1 MSKTRMGKR
10 VASLLLSL
18 VMMLSLLPTTV
29 YATGGTGE
37 TSDVIVEETNTSDD
51 NTVGG
56 TTGNPELTGE
66 DEGGGAANV
75 SEGETATVAT
85 IGSAT
90 YESLDEAITAVADG
104 QTIVVNAGEYT
115 LNGSLNYTGKAFTI
129 AAADGADV
137 SFDMSAAVALHGAKI
152 TFNNVT
158 FDYKT
163 NGNYIGLQHTDTL
176 VYNNCTI
183 NGMVFLYA
191 VNETFNGCTFNQTS
205 AGAYNV
211 WTYGAQNVAFNGCTF
226 NCVGR
231 CVLVYNEGAN
241 HKTDL
246 TVTKTSFNASAPV
259 TGKAAI
265 EIDTSLMA
273 GGATITVDEQTTAAG
288 FDNGSNSGNSL
299 WNDKMQTA
307 DTNKNTTVTV
317 AGETVFEP
325 KATASAVATTKD
337 GREYATLTEALAAV
351 TESNPLTSVTEEAW
365 PAATPVYY
373 NGSFYATIGELLYD
387 AQQKTGA
394 ITPENAPD
402 TAVIY
407 CRPGTTIPTGK
418 ASHPSFVTSTT
429 IYGNGA
435 TLSGVTEWDV
445 ENYYTLTK
453 DITINLYSLNGG
465 ASVWGTRRSDYAVTV
480 NMVDCKDAHE
490 VLFNYGSGNG
500 RVDVTVKDSTFL
512 KSGGAAHGWPVSINC
527 LGSLLVDGCTF
538 DGVTTGVVVN
548 VKQPS
553 ENGKMA
559 VTVKNSTFNNVTG
572 QDSNKGALRVTGQQ
586 ACDID
591 LTIENVAFTG
601 THADPEDI
609 TIGNVKSEENLGKV
623 SYNISGTDAS
633 MTTHKAGATEAA
645 KETLVSGTTYTG
657 TNAATAAGDGTE
669 ANPYTLEQLGTMTR
683 QAYIEAQN
691 RLNGIMYVTVG
702 NYAYDTNGVLG
713 NGVRDD
719 TTGQIPD
726 HSKLNAYGENGYLGE
741 KNDGA
746 NGKSV
751 VFVGGS
757 ITSGVTGYTSI
768 DKIGTSLLLALPAY
782 TNVTF
787 KGITFNNVMSF
798 NYQLYT
804 SPWSQLGELKFD
816 GCTFNGIIVGA
827 IAAQTLT
834 FNKCVFEN
842 YTNTTD
848 ANSSNPTWIRPAYGN
863 WTQGDNEGQGSDFKS
878 LTTIN
883 FTDNKVTSTRPVK
896 FEYISQ
902 WNITSTVTATGN
914 SFDISRQAGD
924 TTIKNVGLYLGA
936 HTDANA
942 FNLVAENNTKS
953 ANTAALYT
961 IPEGKT
967 SLPLGSTVKNLAGE
981 PVELT
986 DALKWKAGDAETD
999 KIVLETVEA
1008 VASVGSKQYGSLQA
1022 AIDAA
1027 SRNATVTMLADT
1039 KENVTISKAL
1049 TLDLNGFTLN
1059 GGTEKGKPALTI
1071 TARIVTI
1078 KDSSEAQTGTIMRE
1092 DTAENSG
1099 VSSHYVID
1107 IQGNGWV
1114 IFKSGTVK
1122 NGSGAG
1128 GTKGASLVRV
1138 GDDSVKNYPGL
1149 VINGGT
1155 FTQDNFIVIKVD
1167 RGHLTLNGGTLN
1179 SANTYAVEN
1188 WFNATIKG
1196 GTVNGAVS
1204 SWTYSAG
1211 SNSTLTISGGTV
1223 NGDVTSVNYGD
1234 ADKVAKVE
1242 ITDGTVNGQLDTR
1255 SYDPNT
1261 GELTSIDDAAKATIK
1276 VSGGTFS
1283 SAVPAEYCAAGF
1295 IPTANA
1301 DGTYGV
1307 QQQQQVLAKIG
1318 DTAYYTMDAAFHA
1331 VQAGETIVM
1340 QRDYTTGAEQYS
1352 GNKSFAIDLNG
1363 KTWTYTGT
1371 NTNHAA
1377 FEINYP
1383 DVTLTVKN
1391 GTVASNSMVGLIPSA
1406 MGVGGTITYDNAGLV
1421 FEGVTMT
1428 AKGHSGIETNG
1439 NNTNDAVT
1447 LKNST
1452 LNVPDGFGIY
1462 FPSSGTLTI
1471 DNSTINAKTMGVQVC
1486 AGSLSI
1492 NAGSAITVTGD
1503 AVPKTENDGAI
1514 QDGAAISIVN
1524 RTGYKGLGDV
1534 TVTGGKFTAKAGNKA
1549 IKAYDWANNTETE
1562 FTAAEK
1568 VAVSGGT
1575 FSSAVPEGL
1584 CATGYIPVANG
1595 DGTYGVELSNYV
1607 VVGGIKGFEN
1617 TKFAS
1622 FADAYDAIKPVL
1634 ETICEKDAL
1643 GQGTPANAAAF
1654 DAVFTDVKD
1663 GRATL
1668 TYTITGNVTYDET
1681 GYANLLTMGRRSS
1694 HYLTNERH
1702 LINFKF
1708 VGAEADRGATLTVN
1722 SNITLPYEWWGEK
1735 ITTAI
1740 SFENLTITGSASNGL
1755 YTYQHYFEGIDFK
1768 VNNCT
1773 LKGIKIYNCANVGGS
1788 YTITNSTLD
1797 GTGAPAGAYA
1807 IHLQGNETA
1816 PLNITI
1822 SGNQIS
1828 GYDRGINIDQN
1839 TAVATISGNTIGI
1852 NDVNRSC
1859 IQLTR
1864 LASTEVKDNTLNLN
1878 GGNAFTLHK
1887 NLAAGS
1893 KINIAGNTVDGNGY
1907 LIYDDTKNAIDLT
1920 YTNNTITGNVDTT
1933 KGVYDGK
1940 THALTD
1946 GVDVVINGVKAAQ
1959 IGDVK
1964 YETLQAA
1971 IDAANNGETVTLLA
1985 DATEDVTIDKNITL
1999 DLGGKTLT
2007 NTGAGKATV
2016 TIAKG
2021 ATATV
2026 QNGSIIGGT
2035 SYYNIQNNGIATFTG
2050 VTATAGN
2057 TGSSMIDNWGTLTIE
2072 SGTYEGGLNVVKSEE
2087 GSTLT
2092 INGGK
2097 FTRDWAP
2104 KYGVTGTILVYGTTT
2119 IKDGTFIDKSTSNNA
2134 RVVVTGVVEGY
2145 TSITYVKGGS
2155 FTRTGS
2161 GNIFHGLGKATSDN
2175 FEVSGGTFNK
2185 SISDG
2190 YCADGFIPTKNADG
2204 TYGVKEG
2211 KYVAQVGKYNKY
2223 ESLAEAISHSS
2234 RSTIKLLAN
2243 VTENVTI
2250 PAGKTITLDLN
2261 GFTLNGGTGT
2271 ANAALYNLGTITIRD
2286 SSAAQTGTIKRDDA
2300 GIEGET
2306 SYYVIRNQGTMTI
2319 ESGIVINNSG
2329 YRKVNSTGSMVGSSL
2344 ICNGDC
2350 DEGGT
2355 LTIKGGTFTQN
2366 NFIAIKN
2373 GVLGVLK
2380 VTGGTITSNHS
2391 AIQNWF
2397 EADIT
2402 GGKITGQLWTD
2413 AWEEGKSVGKTT
2425 IGGDATFAGE
2435 IVMDITGSVAPTLA
2449 INGGNLNV
2457 TRWRITNA
2465 AANAGAKP
2473 AVSGGTFSSA
2483 VKEEY
2488 CATGYI
2494 PKDNGDGTYGVKEG
2508 VYVAKVDNVKYET
2521 LQAAIN
2527 AAKGN
2532 STVRLLANVTLTET
2546 AVFPAGKTV
2555 HLNLVG
2561 HNITATGT
2569 ALRINGTTDIQ
2580 STGGVGTIE
2589 STGNVAVA
2597 VGNNAS
2603 LTVYSGTLKGREGA
2617 VITGTSTGAKIEIK
2631 KNATLIATDNAVIA
2645 GNGSQRDGKPNT
2657 ILVRGGTF
2665 IGGIVTDGYIACGIY
2680 APWNDNVTVS
2690 GGTFNITNGAGIV
2703 ARAGTVKVT
2712 GGTFNC
2718 TGTAEGYVGDS
2729 KNKVP
2734 CAALVFD
2741 KAAKYPA
2748 LTESSQILVSGGS
2761 FSTDP
2766 AVNGATLADGY
2777 VATQTDGMYKVAKA
2791 DPTAEINGVKYDTLQ
2806 AAINAAQ
2813 ATKGGATITLLKNIN
2828 TESYYMVDGD
2838 NPVTI
2843 DLAGYNITGS
2853 GISGLFYVTAK
2864 GDLTIKGKGTV
2875 TAVEDNGAAMAVWVR
2890 SPIAKVTLEGGTY
2903 TQQITNTADPHF
2915 DLIYVERGNVYVKG
2929 GTYKGATPDWTLNCY
2944 DEHYQSKEANIEV
2957 TGGTFVGF
2965 DPANN
2970 KAEGENTNFV
2980 PAGYVSTKGA
2990 DGNYTVEEYKPVEVW
3005 TGYSGAKVAS
3015 YATVAEAAE
3024 KLDGNKWIVIGKDY
3038 TLTEDFTIGGE
3049 NLDNLYLDVAEGA
3062 TLTVAEGV
3070 TLTVAANA
3078 KRLGVRDGATLV
3090 NKGTIVVCGSST
3102 SNGFAMLYGTFT
3114 GNELTVPEGCFL
3126 DNNGKN
3132 FFATANENAVYE
3144 ITFGDGTVKKT
3155 ADSTNIKGGNVKQ
3168 IKLLKDVT
3176 NGGWTLDSSS
3186 VGAEVVLD
3194 LNGHTIS
3201 YNGANRYYATLNVY
3215 TKVTIKNGTVKYEG
3229 SKRGAIDLVGQ
3240 GDLTIER
3247 DVTID
3252 GGDGFAIFTS
3262 GTSKLTV
3269 NGKVTANGNYAI
3281 AGNGSKDAGGYIDS
3295 CDIIVNGGAVI
3306 SASKGIA
3313 IYHPE
3318 KGTVTINGGT
3328 ITGHTGIEMCA
3339 GQLVVNGG
3347 SITSNGD
3354 NMDATGS
3361 QNAILDGAAISII
3374 NRNYPGGVPTAV
3386 IKGGTFAANGKDAQT
3401 VKAYDY
3407 TGDKV
3412 AEWTAAGDNVNISG
3426 GTFSSIPT
3434 NMGVLCADGY
3444 KTVYDAYADMY
3455 NVVKQDAKIT
3465 VGKRL
3470 SIGNDLTITYLV
3482 SMTDCTNPWVKFQ
3495 FYNDDIKGYT
3505 TVEVKN
3511 YGTDTVTGPDGKPMD
3526 VFTFD
3531 FTGINPQRMTD
3542 TLKATVYAKD
3552 ANGNV
3557 VEYQVDDYSVAQ
3569 YCSNKLAKL
3578 GQNDPLRKLIG
3589 NLVAYGAA
3597 AQVYQNYRTD
3607 NLVSTVV
3614 SGAVSTDY
3622 TDRLSSVTQYTEK
3635 VLGTAGVNIKGKT
3648 LVLSNTFAVRV
3659 YFTVN
3664 KGVDIANVSFNV
3676 TANGKTDTVNSFEKD
3691 EKLGY
3696 YYFDYANLNATQL
3709 DSEVK
3714 FESFVNETGVGDMV
3728 TYSVNTYLAKKMPNY
3743 DKSSNAYKLMAEL
3756 FNYGCACTEYASK

>member
-29 YATGGTGE
+29 YATGDTGE
-37 TSDVIVEETNTSDD
+37 TKNAIVEETNTSDD

-56 TTGNPELTGE
+56 TTGNPELTSE
-66 DEGGGAANV
+66 DEGGGGANV

-85 IGSAT
+85 IGEAK
-90 YESLDEAITAVADG
+90 YETLDAAIEAVADG

-129 AAADGADV
+129 AAAEGADV

-163 NGNYIGLQHTDTL
+163 NGNYIGLQHADTL

-183 NGMVFLYA
+183 NGVVFLYA
-191 VNETFNGCTFNQTS
+191 VNETFNSCKFYQDS
-205 AGAYNV
+205 ADAYNV

-226 NCVGR
+226 NCVGKA
-231 CVLVYNEGAN
+231 VLVYNEGAVA
-241 HKTDL
+241 KTDL
-246 TVTKTSFNASAPV
+246 TVKDTKFIASAPV
-259 TGKAAI
+259 EDKAAI
-265 EIDTSLMA
+265 EIDTSLME
-273 GGATITVDEQTTAAG
+273 GGATITVDDKTTAAG
-288 FDNGSNSGNSL
+288 FDNGSNSGNPL
-299 WNDKMQTA
+299 WNDKKQTA

-317 AGETVFEP
+317 AGEKVFEP
-325 KATASAVATTKD
+325 KATVVKPVSVNGTSYETLEDAIDAATPDANGVVTYEISGKVDVTATGWVQVAKSGLTGLTAVKFVGTTDDAKICINGGLAILAD
-337 GREYATLTEALAAV
+337 QNYDIDVSFEALALSKLNPTYGGDYGHSTNYFTTWLRNSGAAENTV
-351 TESNPLTSVTEEAW
+351 TYTNCTFPNGVSNNQ
-365 PAATPVYY
+365 Y
-373 NGSFYATIGELLYD
+373 G
-387 AQQKTGA
+387 KTVFDNCKF
-394 ITPENAPD
+394 T
-402 TAVIY
+402 
-407 CRPGTTIPTGK
+407 
-418 ASHPSFVTSTT
+418 
-429 IYGNGA
+429 NGA
-435 TLSGVTEWDV
+435 TGL
-445 ENYYTLTK
+445 Y
-453 DITINLYSLNGG
+453 NL
-465 ASVWGTRRSDYAVTV
+465 W
-480 NMVDCKDAHE
+480 
-490 VLFNYGSGNG
+490 NYGG
-500 RVDVTVKDSTFL
+500 STE
-512 KSGGAAHGWPVSINC
+512 I
-527 LGSLLVDGCTF
+527 
-538 DGVTTGVVVN
+538 
-548 VKQPS
+548 
-553 ENGKMA
+553 
-559 VTVKNSTFNNVTG
+559 KNS
-572 QDSNKGALRVTGQQ
+572 S
-586 ACDID
+586 
-591 LTIENVAFTG
+591 FTG
-601 THADPEDI
+601 TRGIKAYSEGVDGGQIEVADTTFNGLGEKAAIVVSKATTVTLNKVDATECTKGLLQKDIDGGSLKTTIEANGTGISGKFDI
-609 TIGNVKSEENLGKV
+609 TATTTADAAKNEF
-623 SYNISGTDAS
+623 NISAGTFTSEVSNDYCADGFEV
-633 MTTHKAGATEAA
+633 KANDN
-645 KETLVSGTTYTG
+645 GTYG
-657 TNAATAAGDGTE
+657 VVEAATAAGDGTE
-669 ANPYTLEQLGTMTR
+669 AKPYTLEQLGAMTR
-683 QAYIEAQN
+683 KAYIEAQN
-691 RLNGIMYVTVG
+691 RLNGTMYVTVG
-702 NYAYDTNGVLG
+702 DYAYDTNGVLG

-782 TNVTF
+782 TDVTF

-834 FNKCVFEN
+834 FNGCEFKN
-842 YTNTTD
+842 YTNTT
-848 ANSSNPTWIRPAYGN
+848 APNSSNPTWIRPAYGN
-863 WTQGDNEGQGSDFKS
+863 WAQGDNEGQGSDFKS

-883 FTDNKVTSTRPVK
+883 FTGNTVTSTRPVK

-902 WNITSTVTATGN
+902 WDITSTVTATGN
-914 SFDISRQAGD
+914 SFDISKQDGD

-986 DALKWKAGDAETD
+986 DALKWKAGDATTD
-999 KIVLETVEA
+999 KLTLKSVPRDTSIDLDTFIKAVVDAGYTYDGKGVTVKWSPVSGCYDTRDGHECTVENAKATGNTPKRVNNGLTQFQLFEGENVNVTVKNVKFVYEPADFTICANSGWKGSFTAEQAPAGQLYFMTTGDVNFEGCTFDKVVLTSFNTTGTTTVKDCQFANVYNNYAIKDIRGANISVTGTTITNCGGGIMVSSTGA
-1008 VASVGSKQYGSLQA
+1008 VSAVTITGNTFTKVDVTGTAAEKKVGTRALIQIASSGDYSGTSFDLKANTATDCGPVLRQLNQTVVDSGKIDTVKSDVDSLVKSGTTGLGTTDSLLEQSVPA
-1022 AIDAA
+1022 GYVED
-1027 SRNATVTMLADT
+1027 
-1039 KENVTISKAL
+1039 EQGNVTISDEAGLFWFAKQANAGNNFAGKTVTLANNIAL
-1049 TLDLNGFTLN
+1049 TKAWTPIGIYTDNKTHFKGTFDGQNHTVSGVEVTENGSKGVGFFGKVYT
-1059 GGTEKGKPALTI
+1059 GTIKNLTVEGTI
-1071 TARIVTI
+1071 TATNCDYVGGIVGHGYATI
-1078 KDSSEAQTGTIMRE
+1078 SNCTFKGNVGSTKNTMQVGGIAGSGGFTITNCSVYGNV
-1092 DTAENSG
+1092 TAEC
-1099 VSSHYVID
+1099 
-1107 IQGNGWV
+1107 W
-1114 IFKSGTVK
+1114 
-1122 NGSGAG
+1122 AG
-1128 GTKGASLVRV
+1128 GIVGNCQDGGAYTNCYVEGVISAERSYWGGGAAGITPVPL
-1138 GDDSVKNYPGL
+1138 YPSQ
-1149 VINGGT
+1149 VI
-1155 FTQDNFIVIKVD
+1155 
-1167 RGHLTLNGGTLN
+1167 
-1179 SANTYAVEN
+1179 SSCYSNTV
-1188 WFNATIKG
+1188 
-1196 GTVNGAVS
+1196 V
-1204 SWTYSAG
+1204 
-1211 SNSTLTISGGTV
+1211 
-1223 NGDVTSVNYGD
+1223 
-1234 ADKVAKVE
+1234 KVAGKE
-1242 ITDGTVNGQLDTR
+1242 VNCPIIATYNNPLD
-1255 SYDPNT
+1255 Y
-1261 GELTSIDDAAKATIK
+1261 
-1276 VSGGTFS
+1276 
-1283 SAVPAEYCAAGF
+1283 
-1295 IPTANA
+1295 
-1301 DGTYGV
+1301 
-1307 QQQQQVLAKIG
+1307 
-1318 DTAYYTMDAAFHA
+1318 
-1331 VQAGETIVM
+1331 
-1340 QRDYTTGAEQYS
+1340 
-1352 GNKSFAIDLNG
+1352 NG
-1363 KTWTYTGT
+1363 YTGDLKIYD
-1371 NTNHAA
+1371 NSWNKQK
-1377 FEINYP
+1377 NSNNSYP
-1383 DVTLTVKN
+1383 IYAEKD
-1391 GTVASNSMVGLIPSA
+1391 
-1406 MGVGGTITYDNAGLV
+1406 GVGGVLVEGKDVSRDNNLV
-1421 FEGVTMT
+1421 MLEDDLQYVT
-1428 AKGHSGIETNG
+1428 
-1439 NNTNDAVT
+1439 D
-1447 LKNST
+1447 
-1452 LNVPDGFGIY
+1452 
-1462 FPSSGTLTI
+1462 
-1471 DNSTINAKTMGVQVC
+1471 
-1486 AGSLSI
+1486 LSKVRI
-1492 NAGSAITVTGD
+1492 MAGSAVTQAQVDALAAASIGTAKYITL
-1503 AVPKTENDGAI
+1503 A
-1514 QDGAAISIVN
+1514 AAI
-1524 RTGYKGLGDV
+1524 
-1534 TVTGGKFTAKAGNKA
+1534 A
-1549 IKAYDWANNTETE
+1549 
-1562 FTAAEK
+1562 
-1568 VAVSGGT
+1568 
-1575 FSSAVPEGL
+1575 
-1584 CATGYIPVANG
+1584 
-1595 DGTYGVELSNYV
+1595 
-1607 VVGGIKGFEN
+1607 
-1617 TKFAS
+1617 
-1622 FADAYDAIKPVL
+1622 
-1634 ETICEKDAL
+1634 
-1643 GQGTPANAAAF
+1643 
-1654 DAVFTDVKD
+1654 
-1663 GRATL
+1663 
-1668 TYTITGNVTYDET
+1668 
-1681 GYANLLTMGRRSS
+1681 
-1694 HYLTNERH
+1694 
-1702 LINFKF
+1702 
-1708 VGAEADRGATLTVN
+1708 
-1722 SNITLPYEWWGEK
+1722 
-1735 ITTAI
+1735 
-1740 SFENLTITGSASNGL
+1740 
-1755 YTYQHYFEGIDFK
+1755 
-1768 VNNCT
+1768 
-1773 LKGIKIYNCANVGGS
+1773 
-1788 YTITNSTLD
+1788 
-1797 GTGAPAGAYA
+1797 
-1807 IHLQGNETA
+1807 
-1816 PLNITI
+1816 
-1822 SGNQIS
+1822 
-1828 GYDRGINIDQN
+1828 
-1839 TAVATISGNTIGI
+1839 
-1852 NDVNRSC
+1852 
-1859 IQLTR
+1859 
-1864 LASTEVKDNTLNLN
+1864 
-1878 GGNAFTLHK
+1878 
-1887 NLAAGS
+1887 
-1893 KINIAGNTVDGNGY
+1893 
-1907 LIYDDTKNAIDLT
+1907 
-1920 YTNNTITGNVDTT
+1920 
-1933 KGVYDGK
+1933 
-1940 THALTD
+1940 
-1946 GVDVVINGVKAAQ
+1946 
-1959 IGDVK
+1959 
-1964 YETLQAA
+1964 
-1971 IDAANNGETVTLLA
+1971 AANNGETVTLLA

-2007 NTGAGKATV
+2007 NTGAGKATISVKDSAVV
-2016 TIAKG
+2016 TVK
-2021 ATATV
+2021 
-2026 QNGSIIGGT
+2026 NGFVMGGT
-2035 SYYNIQNNGIATFTG
+2035 KYYNIEVTKDSNANLTLMD

-2057 TGSSMIDNWGTLTIE
+2057 TDSSMIDNWGTLTIE

-2097 FTRDWAP
+2097 FTGTYAKGWS
-2104 KYGVTGTILVYGTTT
+2104 YNGVILSAGTTIIT
-2119 IKDGTFIDKSTSNNA
+2119 DGEFIQKATTPAKSYPSVILA
-2134 RVVVTGVVEGY
+2134 MQVEGY
-2145 TSITYVKGGS
+2145 TSTITITGGK
-2155 FTRTGS
+2155 FTNEKS
-2161 GNIFHGLGKATSDN
+2161 DGNIFYGWGKATSDN

-2204 TYGVKEG
+2204 TYGVKAG
-2211 KYVAQVGKYNKY
+2211 KYVARIGSKYYETLADAIRLAANGK
-2223 ESLAEAISHSS
+2223 
-2234 RSTIKLLAN
+2234 TITLLDN
-2243 VTENVTI
+2243 VTENVEI
-2250 PAGKTITLDLN
+2250 KANKKLTLDLN
-2261 GFTLNGGTGT
+2261 GFTLSGGTGT
-2271 ANAALYNLGTITIRD
+2271 AKAALYNLGTITIQD
-2286 SSAAQTGTIKRDDA
+2286 TSAAKTGTIKRDDT
-2300 GIEGET
+2300 GTVGET

-2319 ESGIVINNSG
+2319 ESGIVTNNSG
-2329 YRKVNSTGSMVGSSL
+2329 YRKTNPTGSMVGSSL

-2465 AANAGAKP
+2465 AAKAGAKP

-2521 LQAAIN
+2521 LQAAID

-2645 GNGSQRDGKPNT
+2645 GNGSQRDGNPNT

-2766 AVNGATLADGY
+2766 AVNGATLAAGY
-2777 VATQTDGMYKVAKA
+2777 VANKDESGMYKVAKENPA
-2791 DPTAEINGVKYDTLQ
+2791 AEINGVKYDTLQ

-2828 TESYYMVDGD
+2828 TESYYMVNGD

-2843 DLAGYNITGS
+2843 DLAGHNITGS

-2864 GDLTIKGKGTV
+2864 GDLTIKGEGTV

-2903 TQQITNTADPHF
+2903 TQQISNTTDPHF

-2929 GTYKGATPDWTLNCY
+2929 GTYKGVTPDWTLNCY

-2990 DGNYTVEEYKPVEVW
+2990 DGNFVVTEV
-3005 TGYSGAKVAS
+3005 KVAEVNGVA
-3015 YATVAEAAE
+3015 YATLSEAIAAA
-3024 KLDGNKWIVIGKDY
+3024 KDGDI
-3038 TLTEDFTIGGE
+3038 
-3049 NLDNLYLDVAEGA
+3049 
-3062 TLTVAEGV
+3062 V
-3070 TLTVAANA
+3070 TL
-3078 KRLGVRDGATLV
+3078 LRDINTPEISYMISKSL
-3090 NKGTIVVCGSST
+3090 TI
-3102 SNGFAMLYGTFT
+3102 
-3114 GNELTVPEGCFL
+3114 
-3126 DNNGKN
+3126 
-3132 FFATANENAVYE
+3132 
-3144 ITFGDGTVKKT
+3144 
-3155 ADSTNIKGGNVKQ
+3155 
-3168 IKLLKDVT
+3168 
-3176 NGGWTLDSSS
+3176 
-3186 VGAEVVLD
+3186 D
-3194 LNGHTIS
+3194 LNGMTVTGSGYDAVFQID
-3201 YNGANRYYATLNVY
+3201 NADA
-3215 TKVTIKNGTVKYEG
+3215 KVVIKNGKVVAVEQSGSAGKYTM
-3229 SKRGAIDLVGQ
+3229 AIW
-3240 GDLTIER
+3240 
-3247 DVTID
+3247 
-3252 GGDGFAIFTS
+3252 
-3262 GTSKLTV
+3262 
-3269 NGKVTANGNYAI
+3269 
-3281 AGNGSKDAGGYIDS
+3281 
-3295 CDIIVNGGAVI
+3295 
-3306 SASKGIA
+3306 ASKAGCEVTLEGLDVSQKITHTDDPQMDM
-3313 IYHPE
+3313 IYAS
-3318 KGTVTINGGT
+3318 GGT
-3328 ITGHTGIEMCA
+3328 ITINSGNFVSGTPEWTLNCYGE
-3339 GQLVVNGG
+3339 
-3347 SITSNGD
+3347 SYTSGTAN
-3354 NMDATGS
+3354 
-3361 QNAILDGAAISII
+3361 II
-3374 NRNYPGGVPTAV
+3374 V
-3386 IKGGTFAANGKDAQT
+3386 KGGTFANFDPANNMAEGKGT
-3401 VKAYDY
+3401 NFV
-3407 TGDKV
+3407 
-3412 AEWTAAGDNVNISG
+3412 AAGYVS
-3426 GTFSSIPT
+3426 
-3434 NMGVLCADGY
+3434 NMDEDGSY
-3444 KTVYDAYADMY
+3444 TVVPA
-3455 NVVKQDAKIT
+3455 NAKIT

-3482 SMTDCTNPWVKFQ
+3482 NLTDCTNPWVKFQ

-3511 YGTDTVTGPDGKPMD
+3511 YGTATVEGPDGRPVE

-3531 FTGINPQRMTD
+3531 FTGVNPQRMTD
-3542 TLKATVYAKD
+3542 TLKATVYAED
-3552 ANGNV
+3552 ASGNV
-3557 VEYQVDDYSVAQ
+3557 VEYQVADYSVAQ

-3578 GQNDPLRKLIG
+3578 GQDDSLRKLIG

-3622 TDRLSSVTQYTEK
+3622 TDRLSSVTQYTGK
-3635 VLGTAGVNIKGKT
+3635 VTGAAGVTIKGKT

-3664 KGVDIANVSFNV
+3664 EGVDIANVSFNV

-3756 FNYGCACTEYASK
+3756 FNYGCACTEYTSK

>member
-29 YATGGTGE
+29 YATGDTGE
-37 TSDVIVEETNTSDD
+37 TKNAIAEANTSDD

-66 DEGGGAANV
+66 DEGGGGANV

-104 QTIVVNAGEYT
+104 ETIVVNAGEYT

-226 NCVGR
+226 NCVGKA
-231 CVLVYNEGAN
+231 VLVYNEGAVD
-241 HKTDL
+241 KTDL
-246 TVTKTSFNASAPV
+246 TVTDTKFVASAPV

-273 GGATITVDEQTTAAG
+273 GGATITVDDKTTDTG
-288 FDNGSNSGNSL
+288 FATGSNSGKTL
-299 WNDKMQTA
+299 WNDKKQTA

-325 KATASAVATTKD
+325 KATVVKPVSVNGTSY
-337 GREYATLTEALAAV
+337 ETLEDAID
-351 TESNPLTSVTEEAW
+351 
-365 PAATPVYY
+365 AATPDA
-373 NGSFYATIGELLYD
+373 NGVVTYEIS
-387 AQQKTGA
+387 
-394 ITPENAPD
+394 
-402 TAVIY
+402 
-407 CRPGTTIPTGK
+407 GK
-418 ASHPSFVTSTT
+418 
-429 IYGNGA
+429 
-435 TLSGVTEWDV
+435 
-445 ENYYTLTK
+445 
-453 DITINLYSLNGG
+453 
-465 ASVWGTRRSDYAVTV
+465 
-480 NMVDCKDAHE
+480 
-490 VLFNYGSGNG
+490 
-500 RVDVTVKDSTFL
+500 VDVTVTGWVQVA
-512 KSGGAAHGWPVSINC
+512 KSGLTGLTAVKFVGTTDDAKICINGGLAILADQNYDIDVSFEALALSKLNPTYGGDYGHSTNYFTTWLRNSGAAENTVTYTN
-527 LGSLLVDGCTF
+527 CTF
-538 DGVTTGVVVN
+538 PNGVSNNQYGKTVFDNCKFTNGATGLYN
-548 VKQPS
+548 LWNYGGS
-553 ENGKMA
+553 TEI
-559 VTVKNSTFNNVTG
+559 KNS
-572 QDSNKGALRVTGQQ
+572 S
-586 ACDID
+586 
-591 LTIENVAFTG
+591 FTG
-601 THADPEDI
+601 TRGIKAYSEGVDGGQIEVADTTFNGLGEKAAIVVSKATTVTLNKVDATECTKGLLQKDIDGGSLKTTIEANGTGISGKFDI
-609 TIGNVKSEENLGKV
+609 TATTTADAAKNEF
-623 SYNISGTDAS
+623 NISAGTFTSEVPNDYCADGFEV
-633 MTTHKAGATEAA
+633 KANAD
-645 KETLVSGTTYTG
+645 GTYG
-657 TNAATAAGDGTE
+657 VVEAATAAGDGTE
-669 ANPYTLEQLGTMTR
+669 AKPYTLEQLGAMTR
-683 QAYIEAQN
+683 KAYIEAQN
-691 RLNGIMYVTVG
+691 RLNGTMYVTVG
-702 NYAYDTNGVLG
+702 DYAYDTNGVLG

-804 SPWSQLGELKFD
+804 SPWSQLGALKFD

-834 FNKCVFEN
+834 FNGCEFKN

-883 FTDNKVTSTRPVK
+883 FTNNKVTSTRPVK

-902 WNITSTVTATGN
+902 WDITSTVTATGN
-914 SFDISRQAGD
+914 SFDISKQDGD
-924 TTIKNVGLYLGA
+924 TAIKNVGLYLGA

-953 ANTAALYT
+953 KNTAALYT

-986 DALKWKAGDAETD
+986 DALKWKAGDATAD

-1078 KDSSEAQTGTIMRE
+1078 EDSSEAQTGTIMRE

-1107 IQGNGWV
+1107 IQGTGWV
-1114 IFKSGTVK
+1114 NFKSGTVK

-1138 GDDSVKNYPGL
+1138 GDDRVKKYPGL

-1242 ITDGTVNGQLDTR
+1242 ITDGIVNGQLDTR

-1307 QQQQQVLAKIG
+1307 QQQQVLAKIG

-1352 GNKSFAIDLNG
+1352 GNKSFTIDLNG

-1377 FEINYP
+1377 FEINHP
-1383 DVTLTVKN
+1383 NVTLTVQN

-1421 FEGVTMT
+1421 FENVTMT

-1534 TVTGGKFTAKAGNKA
+1534 TVTGGRFTAKAGNKA

-1562 FTAAEK
+1562 FTANK
-1568 VAVSGGT
+1568 TVAVSGGT

-1584 CATGYIPVANG
+1584 CANGYIPTTNS
-1595 DGTYGVELSNYV
+1595 DGTYGVKE
-1607 VVGGIKGFEN
+1607 
-1617 TKFAS
+1617 
-1622 FADAYDAIKPVL
+1622 
-1634 ETICEKDAL
+1634 
-1643 GQGTPANAAAF
+1643 
-1654 DAVFTDVKD
+1654 
-1663 GRATL
+1663 
-1668 TYTITGNVTYDET
+1668 
-1681 GYANLLTMGRRSS
+1681 
-1694 HYLTNERH
+1694 
-1702 LINFKF
+1702 
-1708 VGAEADRGATLTVN
+1708 
-1722 SNITLPYEWWGEK
+1722 
-1735 ITTAI
+1735 
-1740 SFENLTITGSASNGL
+1740 
-1755 YTYQHYFEGIDFK
+1755 
-1768 VNNCT
+1768 
-1773 LKGIKIYNCANVGGS
+1773 
-1788 YTITNSTLD
+1788 
-1797 GTGAPAGAYA
+1797 
-1807 IHLQGNETA
+1807 
-1816 PLNITI
+1816 
-1822 SGNQIS
+1822 
-1828 GYDRGINIDQN
+1828 
-1839 TAVATISGNTIGI
+1839 
-1852 NDVNRSC
+1852 
-1859 IQLTR
+1859 
-1864 LASTEVKDNTLNLN
+1864 
-1878 GGNAFTLHK
+1878 
-1887 NLAAGS
+1887 
-1893 KINIAGNTVDGNGY
+1893 
-1907 LIYDDTKNAIDLT
+1907 
-1920 YTNNTITGNVDTT
+1920 
-1933 KGVYDGK
+1933 GVYVAK
-1940 THALTD
+1940 
-1946 GVDVVINGVKAAQ
+1946 VDN
-1959 IGDVK
+1959 VK

-1971 IDAANNGETVTLLA
+1971 FDAAKTGDTVTLLK
-1985 DATEDVTIDKNITL
+1985 DVTEDVTINKDITL

-2007 NTGAGKATV
+2007 NTDAGKATV

-2035 SYYNIQNNGIATFTG
+2035 SYYNIQNNGTATFTG

-2319 ESGIVINNSG
+2319 ESGNVINNSG

-2494 PKDNGDGTYGVKEG
+2494 PTANADGTYGVKEG
-2508 VYVAKVDNVKYET
+2508 AYVAKVDNVKYET

-2527 AAKGN
+2527 AAKGG
-2532 STVRLLANVTLTET
+2532 STVRLLADVTLTET
-2546 AVFPAGKTV
+2546 AVFPAGKKV
-2555 HLNLVG
+2555 DLNLMG

-2580 STGGVGTIE
+2580 STGGNGTIE

-2597 VGNNAS
+2597 VGNNAKV
-2603 LTVYSGTLKGREGA
+2603 TVYSGTLKGREGA
-2617 VITGTSTGAKIEIK
+2617 VITGKSTGATIEIRY
-2631 KNATLIATDNAVIA
+2631 NATLIATDNAVIA
-2645 GNGSQRDGKPNT
+2645 GNGSQRDGNPNT
-2657 ILVRGGTF
+2657 ILVKGSTF
-2665 IGGIVTDGYIACGIY
+2665 IGNIETKGYIACGIY
-2680 APWNDNVTVS
+2680 APWKDNVTVS

-2741 KAAKYPA
+2741 EAAKYPA

-2766 AVNGATLADGY
+2766 AVNGATLAAGY
-2777 VATQTDGMYKVAKA
+2777 VANKDESGMYKVAKA
-2791 DPTAEINGVKYDTLQ
+2791 NPVAAIGDVKYDTLQ
-2806 AAINAAQ
+2806 AAITAAQ
-2813 ATKGGATITLLKNIN
+2813 DTKDGATITLLTDIN
-2828 TESYYMVDGD
+2828 TSSYYEVKGE

-2843 DLAGYNITGS
+2843 DLAGHNITGS

-2864 GDLTIKGKGTV
+2864 GDLTIKGEGTV

-2980 PAGYVSTKGA
+2980 PAGYVSRMDE
-2990 DGNYTVEEYKPVEVW
+2990 DGSYTVVP
-3005 TGYSGAKVAS
+3005 
-3015 YATVAEAAE
+3015 
-3024 KLDGNKWIVIGKDY
+3024 
-3038 TLTEDFTIGGE
+3038 
-3049 NLDNLYLDVAEGA
+3049 
-3062 TLTVAEGV
+3062 
-3070 TLTVAANA
+3070 AN
-3078 KRLGVRDGATLV
+3078 
-3090 NKGTIVVCGSST
+3090 
-3102 SNGFAMLYGTFT
+3102 
-3114 GNELTVPEGCFL
+3114 
-3126 DNNGKN
+3126 
-3132 FFATANENAVYE
+3132 
-3144 ITFGDGTVKKT
+3144 
-3155 ADSTNIKGGNVKQ
+3155 
-3168 IKLLKDVT
+3168 
-3176 NGGWTLDSSS
+3176 
-3186 VGAEVVLD
+3186 
-3194 LNGHTIS
+3194 
-3201 YNGANRYYATLNVY
+3201 
-3215 TKVTIKNGTVKYEG
+3215 
-3229 SKRGAIDLVGQ
+3229 
-3240 GDLTIER
+3240 
-3247 DVTID
+3247 
-3252 GGDGFAIFTS
+3252 
-3262 GTSKLTV
+3262 
-3269 NGKVTANGNYAI
+3269 
-3281 AGNGSKDAGGYIDS
+3281 
-3295 CDIIVNGGAVI
+3295 
-3306 SASKGIA
+3306 
-3313 IYHPE
+3313 
-3318 KGTVTINGGT
+3318 
-3328 ITGHTGIEMCA
+3328 
-3339 GQLVVNGG
+3339 
-3347 SITSNGD
+3347 
-3354 NMDATGS
+3354 
-3361 QNAILDGAAISII
+3361 
-3374 NRNYPGGVPTAV
+3374 
-3386 IKGGTFAANGKDAQT
+3386 
-3401 VKAYDY
+3401 
-3407 TGDKV
+3407 
-3412 AEWTAAGDNVNISG
+3412 
-3426 GTFSSIPT
+3426 
-3434 NMGVLCADGY
+3434 
-3444 KTVYDAYADMY
+3444 
-3455 NVVKQDAKIT
+3455 AKIT

-3482 SMTDCTNPWVKFQ
+3482 NLTDCTNPWVKFQ

-3511 YGTDTVTGPDGKPMD
+3511 YGTATVEGPDGRPVE

-3531 FTGINPQRMTD
+3531 FTGVNPQRMTD
-3542 TLKATVYAKD
+3542 TLKATVYAED
-3552 ANGNV
+3552 ASGNV
-3557 VEYQVDDYSVAQ
+3557 VEYQVADYSVAQ

-3578 GQNDPLRKLIG
+3578 GQDDSLRKLIG

-3622 TDRLSSVTQYTEK
+3622 TDRLSSVTQYTGK
-3635 VLGTAGVNIKGKT
+3635 VTGAAGVTIKGKT

-3664 KGVDIANVSFNV
+3664 KGVDIANVSFKV

-3743 DKSSNAYKLMAEL
+3743 DKSSNAYKFMAEL

>member
-1 MSKTRMGKR
+1 MTTRW
-10 VASLLLSL
+10 
-18 VMMLSLLPTTV
+18 
-29 YATGGTGE
+29 
-37 TSDVIVEETNTSDD
+37 
-51 NTVGG
+51 GG

-66 DEGGGAANV
+66 DEGGGTIG
-75 SEGETATVAT
+75 SEGETVTVAT
-85 IGSAT
+85 IGEAK
-90 YESLDEAITAVADG
+90 YETLDEAITAVADG
-104 QTIVVNAGEYT
+104 ETIVVNAGEYT

-152 TFNNVT
+152 TFNNVI

-163 NGNYIGLQHTDTL
+163 NGNYIGLQHADTL

-191 VNETFNGCTFNQTS
+191 GNETFNGCTFKQES
-205 AGAYNV
+205 PDAYNV

-226 NCVGR
+226 NCVGKA
-231 CVLVYNEGAN
+231 VLVYNEGAIA
-241 HKTDL
+241 KTDL
-246 TVTKTSFNASAPV
+246 TVTDTKFVASAPV

-273 GGATITVDEQTTAAG
+273 GGATITVDDKTTDTGFAA
-288 FDNGSNSGNSL
+288 GSNSGKTL
-299 WNDKMQTA
+299 WNDKKQTA

-317 AGETVFEP
+317 AGEKVFEP
-325 KATASAVATTKD
+325 KATVVKPVSVNGTSYETLEDAIDAATPDANGVVTYEISGKVDVTATGWVQVAKSGLTGLTAVKFVGTTDDAKICINGGLAILAD
-337 GREYATLTEALAAV
+337 QNYDIDVSFEALALSKLNPTYGGDYGHSTNYFTTWLRNSGAAENTV
-351 TESNPLTSVTEEAW
+351 TYTNCTFPNGVSNNQ
-365 PAATPVYY
+365 Y
-373 NGSFYATIGELLYD
+373 G
-387 AQQKTGA
+387 KTVFDNCKF
-394 ITPENAPD
+394 T
-402 TAVIY
+402 
-407 CRPGTTIPTGK
+407 
-418 ASHPSFVTSTT
+418 
-429 IYGNGA
+429 NGA
-435 TLSGVTEWDV
+435 TGL
-445 ENYYTLTK
+445 Y
-453 DITINLYSLNGG
+453 NL
-465 ASVWGTRRSDYAVTV
+465 W
-480 NMVDCKDAHE
+480 
-490 VLFNYGSGNG
+490 NYGG
-500 RVDVTVKDSTFL
+500 STE
-512 KSGGAAHGWPVSINC
+512 I
-527 LGSLLVDGCTF
+527 
-538 DGVTTGVVVN
+538 
-548 VKQPS
+548 
-553 ENGKMA
+553 
-559 VTVKNSTFNNVTG
+559 KNS
-572 QDSNKGALRVTGQQ
+572 S
-586 ACDID
+586 
-591 LTIENVAFTG
+591 FTG
-601 THADPEDI
+601 TLGIKAYSEGVDGGQIEVADTTFNGLGEKAAIVVSKATTVTLNKVDATECTKGLLQKDIDGGSLKTTIEANGTGISGKFDI
-609 TIGNVKSEENLGKV
+609 TATTTADAAKNEF
-623 SYNISGTDAS
+623 NISAGTFTSEVSNDYCADGFEV
-633 MTTHKAGATEAA
+633 KANDN
-645 KETLVSGTTYTG
+645 GTYG
-657 TNAATAAGDGTE
+657 VVEAATADGDGTE
-669 ANPYTLEQLGTMTR
+669 ANPYTLEQLGAMTR
-683 QAYIEAQN
+683 QAYIDAQN
-691 RLNGIMYVTVG
+691 RLNGTMYVTVG

-719 TTGQIPD
+719 TTGQTPD

-834 FNKCVFEN
+834 FNRCEFKN

-848 ANSSNPTWIRPAYGN
+848 ANNSNPTWIRPAYGN
-863 WTQGDNEGQGSDFKS
+863 WTQGDNEGQGSDFRS

-902 WNITSTVTATGN
+902 WDITSTVTATGN
-914 SFDISRQAGD
+914 YFDISKQDGD

-942 FNLVAENNTKS
+942 FNLVAEDNTKS

-967 SLPLGSTVKNLAGE
+967 SLPLGSTVKNLAGD

-986 DALKWKAGDAETD
+986 DALKWKAGDAETG
-999 KIVLETVEA
+999 KIVLKTVEA

-1022 AIDAA
+1022 AINAA

-1049 TLDLNGFTLN
+1049 ILDLNGFTLN

-1204 SWTYSAG
+1204 SRTYSAG

-1377 FEINYP
+1377 FEINHP
-1383 DVTLTVKN
+1383 NVTLTVTN

-1462 FPSSGTLTI
+1462 FPSSGKLTI

-1486 AGSLSI
+1486 TGSLSI
-1492 NAGSAITVTGD
+1492 NAGSAITVIGD

-1549 IKAYDWANNTETE
+1549 IKAYDWANKTETE

-1568 VAVSGGT
+1568 V
-1575 FSSAVPEGL
+1575 
-1584 CATGYIPVANG
+1584 
-1595 DGTYGVELSNYV
+1595 
-1607 VVGGIKGFEN
+1607 
-1617 TKFAS
+1617 
-1622 FADAYDAIKPVL
+1622 
-1634 ETICEKDAL
+1634 
-1643 GQGTPANAAAF
+1643 
-1654 DAVFTDVKD
+1654 
-1663 GRATL
+1663 
-1668 TYTITGNVTYDET
+1668 
-1681 GYANLLTMGRRSS
+1681 
-1694 HYLTNERH
+1694 
-1702 LINFKF
+1702 
-1708 VGAEADRGATLTVN
+1708 
-1722 SNITLPYEWWGEK
+1722 
-1735 ITTAI
+1735 
-1740 SFENLTITGSASNGL
+1740 
-1755 YTYQHYFEGIDFK
+1755 
-1768 VNNCT
+1768 
-1773 LKGIKIYNCANVGGS
+1773 
-1788 YTITNSTLD
+1788 
-1797 GTGAPAGAYA
+1797 
-1807 IHLQGNETA
+1807 
-1816 PLNITI
+1816 
-1822 SGNQIS
+1822 
-1828 GYDRGINIDQN
+1828 
-1839 TAVATISGNTIGI
+1839 
-1852 NDVNRSC
+1852 
-1859 IQLTR
+1859 
-1864 LASTEVKDNTLNLN
+1864 
-1878 GGNAFTLHK
+1878 
-1887 NLAAGS
+1887 
-1893 KINIAGNTVDGNGY
+1893 
-1907 LIYDDTKNAIDLT
+1907 
-1920 YTNNTITGNVDTT
+1920 
-1933 KGVYDGK
+1933 
-1940 THALTD
+1940 
-1946 GVDVVINGVKAAQ
+1946 
-1959 IGDVK
+1959 
-1964 YETLQAA
+1964 
-1971 IDAANNGETVTLLA
+1971 
-1985 DATEDVTIDKNITL
+1985 
-1999 DLGGKTLT
+1999 
-2007 NTGAGKATV
+2007 
-2016 TIAKG
+2016 
-2021 ATATV
+2021 
-2026 QNGSIIGGT
+2026 
-2035 SYYNIQNNGIATFTG
+2035 
-2050 VTATAGN
+2050 
-2057 TGSSMIDNWGTLTIE
+2057 
-2072 SGTYEGGLNVVKSEE
+2072 
-2087 GSTLT
+2087 
-2092 INGGK
+2092 
-2097 FTRDWAP
+2097 
-2104 KYGVTGTILVYGTTT
+2104 
-2119 IKDGTFIDKSTSNNA
+2119 
-2134 RVVVTGVVEGY
+2134 
-2145 TSITYVKGGS
+2145 
-2155 FTRTGS
+2155 
-2161 GNIFHGLGKATSDN
+2161 
-2175 FEVSGGTFNK
+2175 
-2185 SISDG
+2185 
-2190 YCADGFIPTKNADG
+2190 
-2204 TYGVKEG
+2204 
-2211 KYVAQVGKYNKY
+2211 
-2223 ESLAEAISHSS
+2223 
-2234 RSTIKLLAN
+2234 
-2243 VTENVTI
+2243 
-2250 PAGKTITLDLN
+2250 
-2261 GFTLNGGTGT
+2261 
-2271 ANAALYNLGTITIRD
+2271 
-2286 SSAAQTGTIKRDDA
+2286 
-2300 GIEGET
+2300 
-2306 SYYVIRNQGTMTI
+2306 
-2319 ESGIVINNSG
+2319 
-2329 YRKVNSTGSMVGSSL
+2329 
-2344 ICNGDC
+2344 
-2350 DEGGT
+2350 
-2355 LTIKGGTFTQN
+2355 
-2366 NFIAIKN
+2366 
-2373 GVLGVLK
+2373 
-2380 VTGGTITSNHS
+2380 
-2391 AIQNWF
+2391 
-2397 EADIT
+2397 
-2402 GGKITGQLWTD
+2402 
-2413 AWEEGKSVGKTT
+2413 
-2425 IGGDATFAGE
+2425 
-2435 IVMDITGSVAPTLA
+2435 
-2449 INGGNLNV
+2449 
-2457 TRWRITNA
+2457 
-2465 AANAGAKP
+2465 

-2521 LQAAIN
+2521 LQAAID

-2580 STGGVGTIE
+2580 DTYKTGTIE

-2645 GNGSQRDGKPNT
+2645 GNGSQRDGNPNT

-2766 AVNGATLADGY
+2766 AVNGATLAAGY
-2777 VATQTDGMYKVAKA
+2777 VANKDESGMYKVAKA
-2791 DPTAEINGVKYDTLQ
+2791 NPVAAIGDVKYDTLQ
-2806 AAINAAQ
+2806 AAITAAQ
-2813 ATKGGATITLLKNIN
+2813 DTKDGATITLLTDIN
-2828 TESYYMVDGD
+2828 TSSYYEVKGE
-2838 NPVTI
+2838 NPVII
-2843 DLAGYNITGS
+2843 DLAGHNITGS
-2853 GISGLFYVTAK
+2853 GISGLFYVTVK
-2864 GDLTIKGKGTV
+2864 GDLTIKGEGTV
-2875 TAVEDNGAAMAVWVR
+2875 TAVEDNKAAMAVWVR
-2890 SPIAKVTLEGGTY
+2890 SSFAKVTLEGGTY

-2929 GTYKGATPDWTLNCY
+2929 GTYKGATPDWTLNCK
-2944 DEHYQSKEANIEV
+2944 DEYYQSKEANIEV

-2980 PAGYVSTKGA
+2980 PAGYVSTKDADGNFVVTEVKVAEVNGVAYATLSEAIAAANAGDTVKLLRDINTPEISYVISKSLTIDLNGMTVTGSGYDAVFQIDNADAKVVIKNGKVVAVEQSGSAGKYTMAIWASKAGCEVTLEGLDVSQKITHTDDPQMDMIYASGGTITINSGNFVSGTPAWTLNCNDTSYKNGTAKIIVTGGTFVGFDPANNKAEGEGTSFVAAGYVSTKGA

-3024 KLDGNKWIVIGKDY
+3024 NLGEYKWIVIGKDY

-3482 SMTDCTNPWVKFQ
+3482 SLTDCTNPWVKFQ

-3664 KGVDIANVSFNV
+3664 EDVDIANVSFNV

>member
-29 YATGGTGE
+29 YATGDTGE
-37 TSDVIVEETNTSDD
+37 TKNAIVEETNTSDD
-51 NTVGG
+51 NTAGG

-66 DEGGGAANV
+66 DEGGGGTIG

-85 IGSAT
+85 IGEAK
-90 YESLDEAITAVADG
+90 YETLDAAITAVADG

-115 LNGSLNYTGKAFTI
+115 LNGSLAYADKAFTI
-129 AAADGADV
+129 AAAEGAKV

-176 VYNNCTI
+176 VYNNCII

-211 WTYGAQNVAFNGCTF
+211 WTYGAQNVAFNGCQF
-226 NCVGR
+226 FCAGKA
-231 CVLVYNEGAN
+231 VLVYNEGAVA
-241 HKTDL
+241 KTDL
-246 TVTKTSFNASAPV
+246 TVTDTKFIASAPV
-259 TGKAAI
+259 EDKAAI
-265 EIDTSLMA
+265 EIDTSLME
-273 GGATITVDEQTTAAG
+273 GGATITVDDKTTAAG
-288 FDNGSNSGNSL
+288 FDNGSNSGNPL
-299 WNDKMQTA
+299 WNDKKQTA

-317 AGETVFEP
+317 AGEKVFEP
-325 KATASAVATTKD
+325 VATASAVAQIGETTY
-337 GREYATLTEALAAV
+337 ETLAEAIAAATAGQTVTLLTDLDLSTKGLTIAKEKAV
-351 TESNPLTSVTEEAW
+351 TLDLNGKTLKVANTNSGNIKVFGKLTLQDSTDTDKNGTGTGKVWTETPYIYGSQDKVLITAIDGGTFTMESGLIDAASSIADNANNGQFAVSVQNETAD
-365 PAATPVYY
+365 ATVIINGGCIKAGWYAIAGNGQDIKY
-373 NGSFYATIGELLYD
+373 NGN
-387 AQQKTGA
+387 
-394 ITPENAPD
+394 IT
-402 TAVIY
+402 V
-407 CRPGTTIPTGK
+407 
-418 ASHPSFVTSTT
+418 
-429 IYGNGA
+429 
-435 TLSGVTEWDV
+435 
-445 ENYYTLTK
+445 
-453 DITINLYSLNGG
+453 NGG
-465 ASVWGTRRSDYAVTV
+465 ILESTADYAIY
-480 NMVDCKDAHE
+480 HP
-490 VLFNYGSGNG
+490 
-500 RVDVTVKDSTFL
+500 
-512 KSGGAAHGWPVSINC
+512 H
-527 LGSLLVDGCTF
+527 
-538 DGVTTGVVVN
+538 
-548 VKQPS
+548 
-553 ENGKMA
+553 
-559 VTVKNSTFNNVTG
+559 
-572 QDSNKGALRVTGQQ
+572 
-586 ACDID
+586 
-591 LTIENVAFTG
+591 
-601 THADPEDI
+601 
-609 TIGNVKSEENLGKV
+609 
-623 SYNISGTDAS
+623 
-633 MTTHKAGATEAA
+633 
-645 KETLVSGTTYTG
+645 SGTTTINGGVVFGAAGGVSLNRGKLIVNNGIITSKGTG
-657 TNAATAAGDGTE
+657 TTGDWGDGTGNQNAAAINVNAQYGSTSVEIKGGKITAEKDAILLTNGKDGTISVSGGTFSSAVKEEYCAEGYTPTANADGTYGVVEAATAVGDGTE
-669 ANPYTLEQLGTMTR
+669 ANPYTLEQLGAMTR
-683 QAYIEAQN
+683 QEYIDAQN
-691 RLNGIMYVTVG
+691 RLNGTMYVTVG
-702 NYAYDTNGVLG
+702 DYAYDTNGVLG

-719 TTGQIPD
+719 TTGQTPD

-834 FNKCVFEN
+834 FNGCEFKN

-863 WTQGDNEGQGSDFKS
+863 WTQGDNEGQGSDFRS
-878 LTTIN
+878 LTAIN
-883 FTDNKVTSTRPVK
+883 FTGNTVTSTRPVK

-914 SFDISRQAGD
+914 FFDISRQAGD
-924 TTIKNVGLYLGA
+924 TAIKNVGLYLGA

-953 ANTAALYT
+953 ENTAALYT

-986 DALKWKAGDAETD
+986 DALKWKAGDATAD
-999 KIVLETVEA
+999 KLTLKSVPLVTSA
-1008 VASVGSKQYGSLQA
+1008 VASIGTAKYETLAEAFAAAKDGDTITLLTDCSGDGIRVEPNTFTTKGLTVDFAGHTYTVGGKLVGSGGTKSNGFQLNKDNKITFRNGAIYGDASVAGDDTTNWTGAPAILIQNYCDLTLSGMKVSGGYNTVYTMSNNCGTVVIENTTINAGGGGSGRAPFALDACGYSDYTGVSVTVKGTSTINGDIEVSRSASNENAVTLTLENGTVNGTLKIDSSIKSGDATTVTKSANVTLAAPDGYLWNAAGELVVAVAQVGENKYETLAA
-1022 AIDAA
+1022 AIAA
-1027 SRNATVTMLADT
+1027 ANNGETVTLLKDVT
-1039 KENVTISKAL
+1039 ENVEIAKEKNL
-1049 TLDLNGFTLN
+1049 TLDLNGKTLS
-1059 GGTEKGKPALTI
+1059 GGTGTAKAALSNLGTI
-1071 TARIVTI
+1071 TIQDTSAA
-1078 KDSSEAQTGTIMRE
+1078 KTGTIKRDDNGTVGE
-1092 DTAENSG
+1092 TSY
-1099 VSSHYVID
+1099 YVIRN
-1107 IQGNGWV
+1107 QGTMT
-1114 IFKSGTVK
+1114 IESGTVINNSGYRK
-1122 NGSGAG
+1122 TNPTGSMVGSSLICNGDCDEG
-1128 GTKGASLVRV
+1128 GTLTIK
-1138 GDDSVKNYPGL
+1138 
-1149 VINGGT
+1149 GGT
-1155 FTQDNFIVIKVD
+1155 FTQNNFIAIKNGALGVLHVTGGKITSNHSAIQNWFKAD
-1167 RGHLTLNGGTLN
+1167 ITGGEIKGQLWTDAWEEGKSVGETKIGGGAEFTGEIVMDITGSVVPTLAINGGNL
-1179 SANTYAVEN
+1179 
-1188 WFNATIKG
+1188 
-1196 GTVNGAVS
+1196 
-1204 SWTYSAG
+1204 
-1211 SNSTLTISGGTV
+1211 
-1223 NGDVTSVNYGD
+1223 DVTNWR
-1234 ADKVAKVE
+1234 
-1242 ITDGTVNGQLDTR
+1242 ITST
-1255 SYDPNT
+1255 
-1261 GELTSIDDAAKATIK
+1261 AAKAGAK
-1276 VSGGTFS
+1276 PAVSGGTFS
-1283 SAVPAEYCAAGF
+1283 SAVPAEYCAEGF
-1295 IPTANA
+1295 IPVKNA

-1307 QQQQQVLAKIG
+1307 K
-1318 DTAYYTMDAAFHA
+1318 
-1331 VQAGETIVM
+1331 
-1340 QRDYTTGAEQYS
+1340 
-1352 GNKSFAIDLNG
+1352 
-1363 KTWTYTGT
+1363 
-1371 NTNHAA
+1371 
-1377 FEINYP
+1377 
-1383 DVTLTVKN
+1383 
-1391 GTVASNSMVGLIPSA
+1391 
-1406 MGVGGTITYDNAGLV
+1406 
-1421 FEGVTMT
+1421 
-1428 AKGHSGIETNG
+1428 
-1439 NNTNDAVT
+1439 
-1447 LKNST
+1447 
-1452 LNVPDGFGIY
+1452 
-1462 FPSSGTLTI
+1462 
-1471 DNSTINAKTMGVQVC
+1471 
-1486 AGSLSI
+1486 
-1492 NAGSAITVTGD
+1492 
-1503 AVPKTENDGAI
+1503 
-1514 QDGAAISIVN
+1514 
-1524 RTGYKGLGDV
+1524 
-1534 TVTGGKFTAKAGNKA
+1534 
-1549 IKAYDWANNTETE
+1549 
-1562 FTAAEK
+1562 
-1568 VAVSGGT
+1568 
-1575 FSSAVPEGL
+1575 
-1584 CATGYIPVANG
+1584 
-1595 DGTYGVELSNYV
+1595 
-1607 VVGGIKGFEN
+1607 
-1617 TKFAS
+1617 
-1622 FADAYDAIKPVL
+1622 
-1634 ETICEKDAL
+1634 
-1643 GQGTPANAAAF
+1643 
-1654 DAVFTDVKD
+1654 
-1663 GRATL
+1663 
-1668 TYTITGNVTYDET
+1668 
-1681 GYANLLTMGRRSS
+1681 
-1694 HYLTNERH
+1694 
-1702 LINFKF
+1702 
-1708 VGAEADRGATLTVN
+1708 
-1722 SNITLPYEWWGEK
+1722 
-1735 ITTAI
+1735 
-1740 SFENLTITGSASNGL
+1740 
-1755 YTYQHYFEGIDFK
+1755 
-1768 VNNCT
+1768 
-1773 LKGIKIYNCANVGGS
+1773 
-1788 YTITNSTLD
+1788 
-1797 GTGAPAGAYA
+1797 AGAY
-1807 IHLQGNETA
+1807 
-1816 PLNITI
+1816 
-1822 SGNQIS
+1822 
-1828 GYDRGINIDQN
+1828 
-1839 TAVATISGNTIGI
+1839 V
-1852 NDVNRSC
+1852 
-1859 IQLTR
+1859 
-1864 LASTEVKDNTLNLN
+1864 
-1878 GGNAFTLHK
+1878 
-1887 NLAAGS
+1887 
-1893 KINIAGNTVDGNGY
+1893 
-1907 LIYDDTKNAIDLT
+1907 
-1920 YTNNTITGNVDTT
+1920 
-1933 KGVYDGK
+1933 
-1940 THALTD
+1940 
-1946 GVDVVINGVKAAQ
+1946 AQ

-1964 YETLQAA
+1964 YETLKDAVNAA
-1971 IDAANNGETVTLLA
+1971 KDGDIVMLLT
-1985 DATEDVTIDKNITL
+1985 DATEDVTINKNITL

-2016 TIAKG
+2016 TIDKG

-2035 SYYNIQNNGIATFTG
+2035 SYYNIQNNGTATFTG

-2097 FTRDWAP
+2097 FTLNYAP
-2104 KYGVTGTILVYGTTT
+2104 SSDYTAVILVYGNTTITGGEFIQSLTTT
-2119 IKDGTFIDKSTSNNA
+2119 GKWA
-2134 RVVVTGVVEGY
+2134 HPQVVMTGVVEGY
-2145 TSITYVKGGS
+2145 EAFTTVTGGT
-2155 FTRTGS
+2155 FTNKKS
-2161 GNIFHGLGKATSDN
+2161 GEGIFRGIGKATSDN

-2185 SISDG
+2185 SVPDSYFKTGYFAKKTADG
-2190 YCADGFIPTKNADG
+2190 YTADGPYAVRIGTTAGYATLEEAFAAAKNG
-2204 TYGVKEG
+2204 
-2211 KYVAQVGKYNKY
+2211 N
-2223 ESLAEAISHSS
+2223 
-2234 RSTIKLLAN
+2234 
-2243 VTENVTI
+2243 
-2250 PAGKTITLDLN
+2250 TITLLRDCESGRINLEDKSVTVDLN
-2261 GFTLNGGTGT
+2261 GKVLTSTAAYGVMFCAKNGHK
-2271 ANAALYNLGTITIRD
+2271 ITVKGDTR
-2286 SSAAQTGTIKRDDA
+2286 
-2300 GIEGET
+2300 
-2306 SYYVIRNQGTMTI
+2306 
-2319 ESGIVINNSG
+2319 
-2329 YRKVNSTGSMVGSSL
+2329 GSKLV
-2344 ICNGDC
+2344 
-2350 DEGGT
+2350 GT
-2355 LTIKGGTFTQN
+2355 LM
-2366 NFIAIKN
+2366 
-2373 GVLGVLK
+2373 
-2380 VTGGTITSNHS
+2380 VT
-2391 AIQNWF
+2391 A
-2397 EADIT
+2397 E
-2402 GGKITGQLWTD
+2402 TD
-2413 AWEEGKSVGKTT
+2413 GH
-2425 IGGDATFAGE
+2425 I
-2435 IVMDITGSVAPTLA
+2435 A
-2449 INGGNLNV
+2449 INGGTYESAQYCPIYINGAVSSDNSTLTVKNATITALPGDSNQDNGVAVYLAGYSASTFTKTTITAPV
-2457 TRWRITNA
+2457 TGLEIRAGKLTLTNCTVTGGSGEVVTNANGNGTTVTNA
-2465 AANAGAKP
+2465 AVAISQHTTKKDIDVTITGGTYTATAAVYQTNVQGTGSENVKASIKSGTFKGSVSAETNNTV

-2521 LQAAIN
+2521 LQAAID
-2527 AAKGN
+2527 AAKGG

-2580 STGGVGTIE
+2580 DTNKTGTIE

-2597 VGNNAS
+2597 VGDNAS

-2617 VITGTSTGAKIEIK
+2617 VITGTSTGAKIEIR

-2645 GNGSQRDGKPNT
+2645 GNGSQRDGNPNT
-2657 ILVRGGTF
+2657 ILVKGGTF

-2741 KAAKYPA
+2741 EAANYPA
-2748 LTESSQILVSGGS
+2748 LTPDSKILVSGGS

-2766 AVNGATLADGY
+2766 AANGAKLADGY
-2777 VATQTDGMYKVAKA
+2777 VAIPNADGVYKVAKA
-2791 DPTAEINGVKYDTLQ
+2791 NPVAAIGDVKYDTLQ
-2806 AAINAAQ
+2806 AAITAAQ
-2813 ATKGGATITLLKNIN
+2813 DTKDGATITLLTDIN
-2828 TESYYMVDGD
+2828 TSSYYEVKGE

-2843 DLAGYNITGS
+2843 DLAGHNITGS
-2853 GISGLFYVTAK
+2853 GISGLFYVTVK
-2864 GDLTIKGKGTV
+2864 GDLTIKGEGTV
-2875 TAVEDNGAAMAVWVR
+2875 TAVEDNKAAMAVWVR
-2890 SPIAKVTLEGGTY
+2890 SSFAKVTLEGGTY

-2929 GTYKGATPDWTLNCY
+2929 GTYKGFTPDWTLNCKDDY
-2944 DEHYQSKEANIEV
+2944 YQSKEANIEV

-3482 SMTDCTNPWVKFQ
+3482 SLTDCTNPWVKFQ

-3664 KGVDIANVSFNV
+3664 EGVDIANVSFNV

>member
-66 DEGGGAANV
+66 DEGGGGANV
-75 SEGETATVAT
+75 SEGETAAVAT

-104 QTIVVNAGEYT
+104 ETIVVNAGEYT

-152 TFNNVT
+152 TFNDVT
-158 FDYKT
+158 FNYKT
-163 NGNYIGLQHTDTL
+163 NGNYIGLQHADTL
-176 VYNNCTI
+176 VYDNCTI
-183 NGMVFLYA
+183 NGVVFLYA
-191 VNETFNGCTFNQTS
+191 VNETFNGCTFNQES
-205 AGAYNV
+205 ADAYNV

-226 NCVGR
+226 NCVGKA
-231 CVLVYNEGAN
+231 VLVYNEGAIA
-241 HKTDL
+241 KTDL
-246 TVTKTSFNASAPV
+246 TVTDTKFVASAPV

-273 GGATITVDEQTTAAG
+273 GGATITVDDKTTDTG
-288 FDNGSNSGNSL
+288 FATGSNSGKTL
-299 WNDKMQTA
+299 WNDKKQTA

-325 KATASAVATTKD
+325 KATASAVAKTKD

-394 ITPENAPD
+394 IAPENAPD

-465 ASVWGTRRSDYAVTV
+465 ASVWSTRRSDYTVTV

-553 ENGKMA
+553 ENGKMD
-559 VTVKNSTFNNVTG
+559 VTVKNSTFNDVTG

-633 MTTHKAGATEAA
+633 MTAHKAGATEAA

-669 ANPYTLEQLGTMTR
+669 AKPYTLEQLGAMTR
-683 QAYIEAQN
+683 QAYIDAQN

-702 NYAYDTNGVLG
+702 DYAYDTNGVLG

-719 TTGQIPD
+719 TTGQTPD

-834 FNKCVFEN
+834 FNRCEFKN

-848 ANSSNPTWIRPAYGN
+848 ANNSNPTWIRPAYGN
-863 WTQGDNEGQGSDFKS
+863 WTQGDNEGQGSDFRS
-878 LTTIN
+878 LTAIN

-902 WNITSTVTATGN
+902 WDITSTVTATGN
-914 SFDISRQAGD
+914 SFDISKQDGD

-942 FNLVAENNTKS
+942 FNLVAEDNTKS

-967 SLPLGSTVKNLAGE
+967 SLPLGSTVKDTKGNE
-981 PVELT
+981 VELT
-986 DALKWKAGDAETD
+986 DALKWKAGDATTG
-999 KIVLETVEA
+999 KIVLKTVEA

-1022 AIDAA
+1022 AINAA
-1027 SRNATVTMLADT
+1027 TAGQAVTLLTDVI
-1039 KENVTISKAL
+1039 ENVEIAKERNL
-1049 TLDLNGFTLN
+1049 TLDLNGKTLS
-1059 GGTEKGKPALTI
+1059 GGTGTAKAALYNLGTI
-1071 TARIVTI
+1071 TIRDTSAA
-1078 KDSSEAQTGTIMRE
+1078 KTGTIKRDDNGTVGE
-1092 DTAENSG
+1092 TSY
-1099 VSSHYVID
+1099 YVIRNKGTMT
-1107 IQGNGWV
+1107 IE
-1114 IFKSGTVK
+1114 SGTVSNNSGYRK
-1122 NGSGAG
+1122 TNPTGSMIGSSLICNGDCNEG
-1128 GTKGASLVRV
+1128 GTLTIK
-1138 GDDSVKNYPGL
+1138 
-1149 VINGGT
+1149 GGT
-1155 FTQDNFIVIKVD
+1155 FTQNNFIAIKNGAFGVLD
-1167 RGHLTLNGGTLN
+1167 VTGGTISSN
-1179 SANTYAVEN
+1179 HSAIQN
-1188 WFNATIKG
+1188 WFKADITGGEIKG
-1196 GTVNGAVS
+1196 QL
-1204 SWTYSAG
+1204 WTDAWKEGESVGETKIGGDAKFTGEIVMDIAG
-1211 SNSTLTISGGTV
+1211 SVAPTLAISGGNLNVT
-1223 NGDVTSVNYGD
+1223 NWRITSAATSVG
-1234 ADKVAKVE
+1234 AKP
-1242 ITDGTVNGQLDTR
+1242 
-1255 SYDPNT
+1255 S
-1261 GELTSIDDAAKATIK
+1261 

-1283 SAVPAEYCAAGF
+1283 SAVPAEYCAAGYT
-1295 IPTANA
+1295 PVKNA

-1307 QQQQQVLAKIG
+1307 
-1318 DTAYYTMDAAFHA
+1318 
-1331 VQAGETIVM
+1331 E
-1340 QRDYTTGAEQYS
+1340 
-1352 GNKSFAIDLNG
+1352 
-1363 KTWTYTGT
+1363 
-1371 NTNHAA
+1371 
-1377 FEINYP
+1377 
-1383 DVTLTVKN
+1383 
-1391 GTVASNSMVGLIPSA
+1391 
-1406 MGVGGTITYDNAGLV
+1406 
-1421 FEGVTMT
+1421 
-1428 AKGHSGIETNG
+1428 
-1439 NNTNDAVT
+1439 
-1447 LKNST
+1447 
-1452 LNVPDGFGIY
+1452 
-1462 FPSSGTLTI
+1462 
-1471 DNSTINAKTMGVQVC
+1471 
-1486 AGSLSI
+1486 
-1492 NAGSAITVTGD
+1492 
-1503 AVPKTENDGAI
+1503 
-1514 QDGAAISIVN
+1514 
-1524 RTGYKGLGDV
+1524 LG
-1534 TVTGGKFTAKAGNKA
+1534 
-1549 IKAYDWANNTETE
+1549 
-1562 FTAAEK
+1562 
-1568 VAVSGGT
+1568 
-1575 FSSAVPEGL
+1575 
-1584 CATGYIPVANG
+1584 
-1595 DGTYGVELSNYV
+1595 NYV

-1634 ETICEKDAL
+1634 EKICANDPL
-1643 GQGTPANAAAF
+1643 GEGTPANAAAF

-1708 VGAEADRGATLTVN
+1708 VGAEAERGATLTVN

-1839 TAVATISGNTIGI
+1839 TAEATISGNTIGI

-1893 KINIAGNTVDGNGY
+1893 KIDIAGNTIDGNGY

-1971 IDAANNGETVTLLA
+1971 IDAVKANETIYVLGNIDLGTDELSTY
-1985 DATEDVTIDKNITL
+1985 DVKTTVKNVTID
-1999 DLGGKTLT
+1999 LGGYTVTSAGKYTVYLKVNGWTIQNGTIQNTNASTTYGTLYVGGSSNSTTLKNLTVESKTNGVQFAIASSKNGIKASITVEDGTKISGNYGVYMKGQPKPWRDTRDGQEILNVNGGEIT
-2007 NTGAGKATV
+2007 GTTAAIAVFGAGK
-2016 TIAKG
+2016 
-2021 ATATV
+2021 
-2026 QNGSIIGGT
+2026 
-2035 SYYNIQNNGIATFTG
+2035 
-2050 VTATAGN
+2050 GN
-2057 TGSSMIDNWGTLTIE
+2057 TKAGVIVN
-2072 SGTYEGGLNVVKSEE
+2072 
-2087 GSTLT
+2087 

-2097 FTRDWAP
+2097 VYSDSYAIAGNGSSVLENTTINISGGKVFSNKDTAIYHP
-2104 KYGVTGTILVYGTTT
+2104 QAGTVTISGGEVYGVTG
-2119 IKDGTFIDKSTSNNA
+2119 
-2134 RVVVTGVVEGY
+2134 GVQM
-2145 TSITYVKGGS
+2145 
-2155 FTRTGS
+2155 
-2161 GNIFHGLGKATSDN
+2161 
-2175 FEVSGGTFNK
+2175 
-2185 SISDG
+2185 
-2190 YCADGFIPTKNADG
+2190 CAG
-2204 TYGVKEG
+2204 
-2211 KYVAQVGKYNKY
+2211 
-2223 ESLAEAISHSS
+2223 
-2234 RSTIKLLAN
+2234 
-2243 VTENVTI
+2243 
-2250 PAGKTITLDLN
+2250 
-2261 GFTLNGGTGT
+2261 TLN
-2271 ANAALYNLGTITIRD
+2271 
-2286 SSAAQTGTIKRDDA
+2286 
-2300 GIEGET
+2300 
-2306 SYYVIRNQGTMTI
+2306 
-2319 ESGIVINNSG
+2319 
-2329 YRKVNSTGSMVGSSL
+2329 
-2344 ICNGDC
+2344 
-2350 DEGGT
+2350 
-2355 LTIKGGTFTQN
+2355 
-2366 NFIAIKN
+2366 
-2373 GVLGVLK
+2373 
-2380 VTGGTITSNHS
+2380 VTGGTIS
-2391 AIQNWF
+2391 A
-2397 EADIT
+2397 T
-2402 GGKITGQLWTD
+2402 GNGD
-2413 AWEEGKSVGKTT
+2413 VSGKT
-2425 IGGDATFAGE
+2425 GDGSIPDGAAVSIVNRAYPAG
-2435 IVMDITGSVAPTLA
+2435 APTMT
-2449 INGGNLNV
+2449 ISGGTFTSADGVGAVQAYGWKNNSQQ
-2457 TRWRITNA
+2457 TWDKPNA
-2465 AANAGAKP
+2465 S
-2473 AVSGGTFSSA
+2473 VSGGTFSSA

-2521 LQAAIN
+2521 LQAAID
-2527 AAKGN
+2527 AAKGG

-2580 STGGVGTIE
+2580 DTYKTGTIE

-2645 GNGSQRDGKPNT
+2645 GNGSQRDGNPNT

-2828 TESYYMVDGD
+2828 TESYYMVNGD

-2853 GISGLFYVTAK
+2853 GIRGLFYVTAK

-2990 DGNYTVEEYKPVEVW
+2990 DGNFVVTEV
-3005 TGYSGAKVAS
+3005 KVAEVNGVAYATLSEAIASAEDGSTVKLLRDINTPEIS
-3015 YATVAEAAE
+3015 YA
-3024 KLDGNKWIVIGKDY
+3024 ISRS
-3038 TLTEDFTIGGE
+3038 LTI
-3049 NLDNLYLDVAEGA
+3049 
-3062 TLTVAEGV
+3062 
-3070 TLTVAANA
+3070 
-3078 KRLGVRDGATLV
+3078 
-3090 NKGTIVVCGSST
+3090 
-3102 SNGFAMLYGTFT
+3102 
-3114 GNELTVPEGCFL
+3114 
-3126 DNNGKN
+3126 
-3132 FFATANENAVYE
+3132 
-3144 ITFGDGTVKKT
+3144 
-3155 ADSTNIKGGNVKQ
+3155 
-3168 IKLLKDVT
+3168 
-3176 NGGWTLDSSS
+3176 
-3186 VGAEVVLD
+3186 D
-3194 LNGHTIS
+3194 LNGMTVTGSGYDAVFQID
-3201 YNGANRYYATLNVY
+3201 NADA
-3215 TKVTIKNGTVKYEG
+3215 KVVIKNGKVVAVEQSGSAGKYTM
-3229 SKRGAIDLVGQ
+3229 AIW
-3240 GDLTIER
+3240 
-3247 DVTID
+3247 
-3252 GGDGFAIFTS
+3252 
-3262 GTSKLTV
+3262 
-3269 NGKVTANGNYAI
+3269 
-3281 AGNGSKDAGGYIDS
+3281 
-3295 CDIIVNGGAVI
+3295 
-3306 SASKGIA
+3306 ASKAGCEVTLEGLDVSQKITHTDDPQMDM
-3313 IYHPE
+3313 IYAS
-3318 KGTVTINGGT
+3318 GGT
-3328 ITGHTGIEMCA
+3328 ITINSGNFVSGTPAWTLNCNDA
-3339 GQLVVNGG
+3339 SYKNG
-3347 SITSNGD
+3347 TAN
-3354 NMDATGS
+3354 
-3361 QNAILDGAAISII
+3361 II
-3374 NRNYPGGVPTAV
+3374 V
-3386 IKGGTFAANGKDAQT
+3386 KGGTFVGFDPANNKAEGENTNFVPAGYVSNMNEDGSYT
-3401 VKAYDY
+3401 V
-3407 TGDKV
+3407 V
-3412 AEWTAAGDNVNISG
+3412 PE
-3426 GTFSSIPT
+3426 
-3434 NMGVLCADGY
+3434 
-3444 KTVYDAYADMY
+3444 
-3455 NVVKQDAKIT
+3455 DAKIT
-3465 VGKRL
+3465 VNKSL
-3470 SIGNDLTITYLV
+3470 TLGNTLTMTYKVLLPEGYTSEKMV
-3482 SMTDCTNPWVKFQ
+3482 FE
-3495 FYNDDIKGYT
+3495 FYNDDIKGYD
-3505 TVEVKN
+3505 TVEVLNGN
-3511 YGTDTVTGPDGKPMD
+3511 YNNTTKRYE
-3526 VFTFD
+3526 FA
-3531 FTGINPQRMTD
+3531 FTGINPQRMND
-3542 TLKATVYAKD
+3542 TLKAKMYAKD
-3552 ANGNV
+3552 ANGNEV
-3557 VEYQVDDYSVAQ
+3557 IYSVDDYSVAM
-3569 YCSNKLAKL
+3569 YCNALLSSKANKDGKYT
-3578 GQNDPLRKLIG
+3578 KLIAS
-3589 NLVAYGAA
+3589 LVAYGTAS
-3597 AQVYQNYRTD
+3597 QKYMNYRTD
-3607 NLVSTVV
+3607 TLVSSIVDA
-3614 SGAVSTDY
+3614 GAADDY
-3622 TDRLSSVTQYTEK
+3622 TAQLAAVQAVNNRIPGTGVT
-3635 VLGTAGVNIKGKT
+3635 IKAKS
-3648 LVLSNTFAVRV
+3648 LVLTNAFAIRVKFVLDSNVSIDDV

-3664 KGVDIANVSFNV
+3664 SDSTQYKEFKQSTLSDG
-3676 TANGKTDTVNSFEKD
+3676 TVC
-3691 EKLGY
+3691 
-3696 YYFDYANLNATQL
+3696 YYFDYTGLNASEL
-3709 DSEVK
+3709 DDA
-3714 FESFVNETGVGDMV
+3714 FTFTAHTGTGTGDAL
-3728 TYSVNTYLAKKMPNY
+3728 TYNANTYLNGM
-3743 DKSSNAYKLMAEL
+3743 YKVLADRGDTTSALYEIVTAL
-3756 FNYGCACTEYASK
+3756 FNYGWTCDHF

>member
-1 MSKTRMGKR
+1 MEVTENRTNGVGFFGK
-10 VASLLLSL
+10 VYTGTIKNL
-18 VMMLSLLPTTV
+18 TV
-29 YATGGTGE
+29 EGTITATNCNYVGGIVGHGYATISNCTFKGSVGSTE
-37 TSDVIVEETNTSDD
+37 NTMQ
-51 NTVGG
+51 VGG
-56 TTGNPELTGE
+56 IAGSGGFTITNCSVYGNVTAECWAGGIVGNCQDGGAYTNCYVEGDISAE
-66 DEGGGAANV
+66 YTYWGGGAAGITPVPLYPSQVISSCYSNTVVKVAGEEVNCPIIATYNNPLDYNGYTGDLKIYDNSWNKQKNSNNSYPIYAEKDGVGGVLVEGKDV
-75 SEGETATVAT
+75 SRDNNLVMLEDDLQYVTDLSKVRIMA
-85 IGSAT
+85 GSAVT
-90 YESLDEAITAVADG
+90 QAQVDALAAASIGTAKYITLAA
-104 QTIVVNAGEYT
+104 A
-115 LNGSLNYTGKAFTI
+115 I
-129 AAADGADV
+129 AAAKD
-137 SFDMSAAVALHGAKI
+137 
-152 TFNNVT
+152 
-158 FDYKT
+158 
-163 NGNYIGLQHTDTL
+163 
-176 VYNNCTI
+176 
-183 NGMVFLYA
+183 
-191 VNETFNGCTFNQTS
+191 
-205 AGAYNV
+205 
-211 WTYGAQNVAFNGCTF
+211 
-226 NCVGR
+226 
-231 CVLVYNEGAN
+231 
-241 HKTDL
+241 
-246 TVTKTSFNASAPV
+246 
-259 TGKAAI
+259 
-265 EIDTSLMA
+265 
-273 GGATITVDEQTTAAG
+273 
-288 FDNGSNSGNSL
+288 
-299 WNDKMQTA
+299 
-307 DTNKNTTVTV
+307 
-317 AGETVFEP
+317 GETV
-325 KATASAVATTKD
+325 TLLKD
-337 GREYATLTEALAAV
+337 V
-351 TESNPLTSVTEEAW
+351 TEN
-365 PAATPVYY
+365 
-373 NGSFYATIGELLYD
+373 
-387 AQQKTGA
+387 
-394 ITPENAPD
+394 
-402 TAVIY
+402 
-407 CRPGTTIPTGK
+407 
-418 ASHPSFVTSTT
+418 
-429 IYGNGA
+429 
-435 TLSGVTEWDV
+435 V
-445 ENYYTLTK
+445 E
-453 DITINLYSLNGG
+453 I
-465 ASVWGTRRSDYAVTV
+465 
-480 NMVDCKDAHE
+480 
-490 VLFNYGSGNG
+490 
-500 RVDVTVKDSTFL
+500 
-512 KSGGAAHGWPVSINC
+512 
-527 LGSLLVDGCTF
+527 
-538 DGVTTGVVVN
+538 
-548 VKQPS
+548 
-553 ENGKMA
+553 
-559 VTVKNSTFNNVTG
+559 
-572 QDSNKGALRVTGQQ
+572 
-586 ACDID
+586 
-591 LTIENVAFTG
+591 
-601 THADPEDI
+601 
-609 TIGNVKSEENLGKV
+609 
-623 SYNISGTDAS
+623 
-633 MTTHKAGATEAA
+633 A
-645 KETLVSGTTYTG
+645 KE
-657 TNAATAAGDGTE
+657 
-669 ANPYTLEQLGTMTR
+669 
-683 QAYIEAQN
+683 
-691 RLNGIMYVTVG
+691 
-702 NYAYDTNGVLG
+702 
-713 NGVRDD
+713 
-719 TTGQIPD
+719 
-726 HSKLNAYGENGYLGE
+726 
-741 KNDGA
+741 KN
-746 NGKSV
+746 
-751 VFVGGS
+751 
-757 ITSGVTGYTSI
+757 
-768 DKIGTSLLLALPAY
+768 
-782 TNVTF
+782 
-787 KGITFNNVMSF
+787 
-798 NYQLYT
+798 
-804 SPWSQLGELKFD
+804 
-816 GCTFNGIIVGA
+816 
-827 IAAQTLT
+827 
-834 FNKCVFEN
+834 
-842 YTNTTD
+842 
-848 ANSSNPTWIRPAYGN
+848 
-863 WTQGDNEGQGSDFKS
+863 
-878 LTTIN
+878 
-883 FTDNKVTSTRPVK
+883 
-896 FEYISQ
+896 
-902 WNITSTVTATGN
+902 
-914 SFDISRQAGD
+914 
-924 TTIKNVGLYLGA
+924 
-936 HTDANA
+936 
-942 FNLVAENNTKS
+942 
-953 ANTAALYT
+953 
-961 IPEGKT
+961 
-967 SLPLGSTVKNLAGE
+967 
-981 PVELT
+981 
-986 DALKWKAGDAETD
+986 
-999 KIVLETVEA
+999 
-1008 VASVGSKQYGSLQA
+1008 
-1022 AIDAA
+1022 
-1027 SRNATVTMLADT
+1027 
-1039 KENVTISKAL
+1039 L
-1049 TLDLNGFTLN
+1049 TLDLNGKTLS
-1059 GGTEKGKPALTI
+1059 GGTGTAKAALSNLGTI
-1071 TARIVTI
+1071 TIQDTSAA
-1078 KDSSEAQTGTIMRE
+1078 KTGTIKRDDNGTVGE
-1092 DTAENSG
+1092 TSY
-1099 VSSHYVID
+1099 YVIRN
-1107 IQGNGWV
+1107 QGTMT
-1114 IFKSGTVK
+1114 IESGTVINNSGYRK
-1122 NGSGAG
+1122 TNPTGSMVGSSLICNGDCDG
-1128 GTKGASLVRV
+1128 GSTLTIK
-1138 GDDSVKNYPGL
+1138 
-1149 VINGGT
+1149 GGT
-1155 FTQDNFIVIKVD
+1155 FTQNNFIAIK
-1167 RGHLTLNGGTLN
+1167 
-1179 SANTYAVEN
+1179 
-1188 WFNATIKG
+1188 
-1196 GTVNGAVS
+1196 NGALGV
-1204 SWTYSAG
+1204 
-1211 SNSTLTISGGTV
+1211 LH
-1223 NGDVTSVNYGD
+1223 VT
-1234 ADKVAKVE
+1234 
-1242 ITDGTVNGQLDTR
+1242 
-1255 SYDPNT
+1255 
-1261 GELTSIDDAAKATIK
+1261 
-1276 VSGGTFS
+1276 
-1283 SAVPAEYCAAGF
+1283 
-1295 IPTANA
+1295 
-1301 DGTYGV
+1301 
-1307 QQQQQVLAKIG
+1307 
-1318 DTAYYTMDAAFHA
+1318 
-1331 VQAGETIVM
+1331 
-1340 QRDYTTGAEQYS
+1340 
-1352 GNKSFAIDLNG
+1352 
-1363 KTWTYTGT
+1363 
-1371 NTNHAA
+1371 
-1377 FEINYP
+1377 
-1383 DVTLTVKN
+1383 
-1391 GTVASNSMVGLIPSA
+1391 
-1406 MGVGGTITYDNAGLV
+1406 GGTITSNHSAIQNWFKADITGGEIKGQLWTDAWKEGESVGETKIGGDAKFTGEIVMDITGSVAPTLAINGGNLNVTNWRITNAAANAG
-1421 FEGVTMT
+1421 
-1428 AKGHSGIETNG
+1428 AK
-1439 NNTNDAVT
+1439 
-1447 LKNST
+1447 
-1452 LNVPDGFGIY
+1452 P
-1462 FPSSGTLTI
+1462 
-1471 DNSTINAKTMGVQVC
+1471 
-1486 AGSLSI
+1486 
-1492 NAGSAITVTGD
+1492 
-1503 AVPKTENDGAI
+1503 
-1514 QDGAAISIVN
+1514 
-1524 RTGYKGLGDV
+1524 
-1534 TVTGGKFTAKAGNKA
+1534 
-1549 IKAYDWANNTETE
+1549 
-1562 FTAAEK
+1562 
-1568 VAVSGGT
+1568 AVSGGT
-1575 FSSAVPEGL
+1575 FTSAVPADYCAEGY
-1584 CATGYIPVANG
+1584 TPTANA

-1634 ETICEKDAL
+1634 EKICANDPL
-1643 GQGTPANAAAF
+1643 GEGTPANADAF

-1708 VGAEADRGATLTVN
+1708 VGAEAERGATLTVN

-1755 YTYQHYFEGIDFK
+1755 YTYQPYFEGIDFK

-1920 YTNNTITGNVDTT
+1920 YTDNTVASTVDTT
-1933 KGVYDGK
+1933 KGVYGGATK
-1940 THALTD
+1940 ALTD

-1971 IDAANNGETVTLLA
+1971 IDAVKANETIYVLGNIDLGTDELSTY
-1985 DATEDVTIDKNITL
+1985 DVKTTVKNVTID
-1999 DLGGKTLT
+1999 LGGYTVT
-2007 NTGAGKATV
+2007 SAGKYTV
-2016 TIAKG
+2016 YLKVNGWTIQNGTIQNTNASTTYGTLYVGGSSNSTTLKNLTVESKTNGVQFAIASSKNGIKASITVEDGTKISGNYGVYMKGQPKPYGSTRDGQEILNVNGGEITGTTAAIAVFGAAKG
-2021 ATATV
+2021 NTKA
-2026 QNGSIIGGT
+2026 
-2035 SYYNIQNNGIATFTG
+2035 G
-2050 VTATAGN
+2050 VIVN
-2057 TGSSMIDNWGTLTIE
+2057 
-2072 SGTYEGGLNVVKSEE
+2072 
-2087 GSTLT
+2087 

-2097 FTRDWAP
+2097 VYSDSYAIAGNGSSVLENTTINISGGKVFSNKDTAIYHP
-2104 KYGVTGTILVYGTTT
+2104 QAGTVTISGGEVYGVTG
-2119 IKDGTFIDKSTSNNA
+2119 
-2134 RVVVTGVVEGY
+2134 GVQM
-2145 TSITYVKGGS
+2145 
-2155 FTRTGS
+2155 
-2161 GNIFHGLGKATSDN
+2161 
-2175 FEVSGGTFNK
+2175 
-2185 SISDG
+2185 
-2190 YCADGFIPTKNADG
+2190 CAG
-2204 TYGVKEG
+2204 
-2211 KYVAQVGKYNKY
+2211 
-2223 ESLAEAISHSS
+2223 
-2234 RSTIKLLAN
+2234 
-2243 VTENVTI
+2243 
-2250 PAGKTITLDLN
+2250 
-2261 GFTLNGGTGT
+2261 TLN
-2271 ANAALYNLGTITIRD
+2271 
-2286 SSAAQTGTIKRDDA
+2286 
-2300 GIEGET
+2300 
-2306 SYYVIRNQGTMTI
+2306 
-2319 ESGIVINNSG
+2319 
-2329 YRKVNSTGSMVGSSL
+2329 
-2344 ICNGDC
+2344 
-2350 DEGGT
+2350 
-2355 LTIKGGTFTQN
+2355 
-2366 NFIAIKN
+2366 
-2373 GVLGVLK
+2373 
-2380 VTGGTITSNHS
+2380 VTGGTIS
-2391 AIQNWF
+2391 A
-2397 EADIT
+2397 T
-2402 GGKITGQLWTD
+2402 GNGD
-2413 AWEEGKSVGKTT
+2413 VSGKT
-2425 IGGDATFAGE
+2425 GDGSIPDGAAVSIVNRAYPAG
-2435 IVMDITGSVAPTLA
+2435 APTMT
-2449 INGGNLNV
+2449 ISGGTFTSADGVGAVQAYGWKNDSQQ
-2457 TRWRITNA
+2457 TWDKPNA
-2465 AANAGAKP
+2465 S
-2473 AVSGGTFSSA
+2473 VSGGTFSSA

-2828 TESYYMVDGD
+2828 TESYYMVNGD

-2843 DLAGYNITGS
+2843 DLAGHNITGS

-2864 GDLTIKGKGTV
+2864 GDLTIKGEGTV
-2875 TAVEDNGAAMAVWVR
+2875 TAVEDNKAAMAVWVR
-2890 SPIAKVTLEGGTY
+2890 SSFAKVTLEGGTY

-2929 GTYKGATPDWTLNCY
+2929 GTYKGATPDWTLNCK
-2944 DEHYQSKEANIEV
+2944 DEYYQSKEANIEV

-3269 NGKVTANGNYAI
+3269 NGKVAANGNYAI

-3482 SMTDCTNPWVKFQ
+3482 SLTDCTNPWVKFQ

-3664 KGVDIANVSFNV
+3664 EGVDIANVSFNV